1 MTSWKGF
8 TLLSNLHK
16 NIAGSVHRLPT
27 EYGTQQHSF
36 KRVFFSSKKNIPPVI
51 LKTEKDRFQ
60 DDILTHAA

>member
-8 TLLSNLHK
+8 TLLTNLHK

-36 KRVFFSSKKNIPPVI
+36 KRVFFSSKKITPVI
-51 LKTEKDRFQ
+51 LKTEKDRIQ
-60 DDILTHAA
+60 EDILTQAA

>member
-36 KRVFFSSKKNIPPVI
+36 KRVYFSSKKKHPSC
-51 LKTEKDRFQ
+51 DS
-60 DDILTHAA
+60 